1 MSEARLSPVF
11 GKRKEPHTV
20 IIARGDKIRHFK
32 VRPWMA
38 AIAGS
43 VICTVSAGYILATS
57 YLIFRDDLL
66 SVAMTHQARLQEEYE
81 ARISAL
87 RAQVDHLTSRQLIDQ
102 QVMEDKVS
110 ELLRKQA
117 QLAKR
122 HGRIGPVLD
131 RAAASLSGGE
141 QIPVP
146 SPRPEIRAGLDA
158 GESGGNWEPDFV
170 SAYAAVAPDR
180 LPWPIR
186 EAPNPVTPDQTDKLF
201 AELRHSLHSIEAEQ
215 IGRVNALT
223 EEAYQVTES
232 IAGALGSV
240 GISLDSASGETGIG
254 GPLVAPNES
263 QLFDTRVRELDEA
276 LDRLD
281 TLKAKASALP
291 LRNPAPGTAVSSRF
305 GLRRDP
311 LLGTAAHHSG
321 VDFRAPTGSP
331 ARATAPGTV
340 VKAGWYGGY
349 GRMVEVDHGNGIT
362 TRYGHLSRIMVKVG
376 EKVATGT
383 TLGRTG
389 SSGRSTGPHLHYEIR
404 RDGKAVNPLAFIKAG
419 KRISQYL

>member
-1 MSEARLSPVF
+1 KFRSVSEARLSPVF

-158 GESGGNWEPDFV
+158 GELGGNWNPDFV
-170 SAYAAVAPDR
+170 SAYASVASDR

-186 EAPNPVTPDQTDKLF
+186 KAPSPV
-201 AELRHSLHSIEAEQ
+201 
-215 IGRVNALT
+215 
-223 EEAYQVTES
+223 
-232 IAGALGSV
+232 
-240 GISLDSASGETGIG
+240 
-254 GPLVAPNES
+254 
-263 QLFDTRVRELDEA
+263 
-276 LDRLD
+276 
-281 TLKAKASALP
+281 
-291 LRNPAPGTAVSSRF
+291 
-305 GLRRDP
+305 
-311 LLGTAAHHSG
+311 
-321 VDFRAPTGSP
+321 
-331 ARATAPGTV
+331 
-340 VKAGWYGGY
+340 
-349 GRMVEVDHGNGIT
+349 
-362 TRYGHLSRIMVKVG
+362 
-376 EKVATGT
+376 
-383 TLGRTG
+383 
-389 SSGRSTGPHLHYEIR
+389 
-404 RDGKAVNPLAFIKAG
+404 
-419 KRISQYL
+419 